1 MKPKGLIIAVAV
13 LAVLGGATW
22 WSNKKQ
28 ASASKST
35 DTTTKILTIPSD
47 QFQEIRIKK
56 AADTID
62 VKGGPGKWR
71 ITQPEDLPAD
81 SEAVGSMINTL
92 GSLSADAVV
101 EDKASDLGPYGLK
114 DPAIDVQIVKKDGK
128 TDDLMI
134 GDETP
139 TGSGNYAKLASD
151 PRVFTIATFNKTN
164 IDKPVNDLRDK
175 RLLPFDSAKLT
186 RVELDAKGM
195 PLEFGKNSQ
204 GEWQIIKPRPWRADG
219 SAVDTLVNNL
229 KDARMDLTG
238 DAKTAAAD
246 FAGGAKVATG
256 TVTDAGGNQT
266 LEIRKKGDSYFAKSS
281 AVAGIFKVSADT
293 GKNFDKGLD
302 DFRNKKVYDFGF
314 SDPSYMMIQ
323 GVAYTKNGDKWTAG
337 AKTMDNTSV
346 QNVIDKLRDL
356 TATKLADTGGGTA
369 VFEADVT
376 SNSGKR
382 IEKVSISKQGEE
394 YFAKRENEQGVYVL
408 DSKAVDDL
416 QKAATGIKE
425 AAPAPAPAK
434 KK

>member
-35 DTTTKILTIPSD
+35 DSTTKILSIPND

-62 VKGGPGKWR
+62 LKGGPGKWQ
-71 ITQPEDLPAD
+71 ITQPEALPAD
-81 SEAVGSMINTL
+81 QDAVSSIVT
-92 GSLSADAVV
+92 SLSALNADTIV
-101 EDKASDLGPYGLK
+101 EDKATDLSPYGLK
-114 DPAIDVQIVKKDGK
+114 NAAIDVQIVKKDGK

-139 TGSGNYAKLASD
+139 TGSGNYAKTAND
-151 PRVFTIATFNKTN
+151 PRVFTIATFNKTS

-175 RLLPFDSAKLT
+175 RLLTFDSAKLT
-186 RVELDAKGM
+186 RVALDAKGASI
-195 PLEFGKNSQ
+195 EFGKN
-204 GEWQIIKPRPWRADG
+204 GNNEWQIIKPRPLRADG
-219 SAVDTLVNNL
+219 SQVDALVNNL
-229 KDARMDLTG
+229 KDARMDLTA
-238 DAKTAAAD
+238 DAKTAAGD
-246 FAGGAKVATG
+246 FASGTKVAAA
-256 TVTDAGGNQT
+256 TVTDASGNQT
-266 LEIRKKGDSYFAKSS
+266 LEIRKKGDNYYAKSS
-281 AVAGIFKVSADT
+281 AVAGIFKVGADT

-302 DFRNKKVYDFGF
+302 DFRNKKLFDFGF
-314 SDPSYMMIQ
+314 SDPSYLMIQ
-323 GVAYTKNGDKWTAG
+323 GTAYTKNGDKWMSG
-337 AKTMDNTSV
+337 PKTMDNTSV

-356 TATKLADTGGGTA
+356 TATKFAETGGGA
-369 VFEADVT
+369 MVFEASVT

-382 IEKVSISKQGEE
+382 IEKVTISKQGDQ
-394 YFAKRENEQGVYVL
+394 YFAKRENEAGIYIV
-408 DSKAVDDL
+408 DGKAVEDL
-416 QKAATGIKE
+416 QTAASGVKE

>member
-28 ASASKST
+28 ASAGKST
-35 DTTTKILTIPSD
+35 DTTTKILSIPSD
-47 QFQEIRIKK
+47 QFQQIRIKK
-56 AADTID
+56 AAET
-62 VKGGPGKWR
+62 VEVSGGPGKWR
-71 ITQPEDLPAD
+71 LTQPEALPAD
-81 SEAVGSMINTL
+81 PDAVGSMITTL
-92 GSLSADAVV
+92 GALSADTVV

-175 RLLPFDSAKLT
+175 RLLTFDSAKLT
-186 RVELDAKGM
+186 RVALDAKAM
-195 PLEFGKNSQ
+195 PLEFGKNSEN
-204 GEWQIIKPRPWRADG
+204 EWQIIKPKPLRADG
-219 SAVDTLVNNL
+219 STVDTLVNNL

-238 DAKTAAAD
+238 DTKTAAGD
-246 FAGGAKVATG
+246 FASGTKVAIA

-266 LEIRKKGDSYFAKSS
+266 LEIRKKGDNYYAKSS
-281 AVAGIFKVSADT
+281 VVAGIFKVSADT

-302 DFRNKKVYDFGF
+302 DFRNKKVFDFGF

-323 GVAYTKNGDKWTAG
+323 GMAYTKNGDKWMAG

-356 TATKLADTGGGTA
+356 AATKFADTGGGSA
-369 VFEADVT
+369 VFEASVT

-382 IEKVSISKQGEE
+382 IEKVTITKQGDQ
-394 YFAKRENEQGVYVL
+394 YFAKRENEPSIYVL
-408 DSKAVDDL
+408 DAKAVQDL
-416 QKAATGIKE
+416 QTAASGVKE

>member
-1 MKPKGLIIAVAV
+1 MKPTGLIIAVAV

-28 ASASKST
+28 ASAAKST
-35 DTTTKILTIPSD
+35 DNTTKILSIPSD
-47 QFQEIRIKK
+47 QFQEIRLKK
-56 AADTID
+56 AAETID
-62 VKGGPGKWR
+62 VTGGPGKWK
-71 ITQPEDLPAD
+71 ITQPEALPAD
-81 SEAVGSMINTL
+81 QDTVGSLITTL
-92 GSLSADAVV
+92 GGLNADTVV
-101 EDKASDLGPYGLK
+101 EAKATDLTPYGLK
-114 DPAIDVQIVKKDGK
+114 DPALDVQIVKKGGK

-139 TGSGNYAKLASD
+139 TGSGNYAKLAND
-151 PRVFTIATFNKTN
+151 PRVFTIATYNKTA

-175 RLLPFDSAKLT
+175 RLLTFDASKLT
-186 RVELDAKGM
+186 RVELAAKGA
-195 PLEFGKNSQ
+195 PVEFGKNAD
-204 GEWQIIKPRPWRADG
+204 GDWQIIKPVPSRADG
-219 SAVDTLVNNL
+219 SSVDTLVNNL

-238 DAKTAAAD
+238 DTKTAATD
-246 FAGGAKVATG
+246 FASGTKVAAA
-256 TVTDAGGNQT
+256 TVTDASGNQT
-266 LEIRKKGDSYFAKSS
+266 LEVRKKGDNYYAKSS
-281 AVAGIFKVSADT
+281 AVAGIFKVSSDT

-323 GVAYTKNGDKWTAG
+323 GTAYTKNGDKWTAG
-337 AKTMDNTSV
+337 PKTMDNTSV

-356 TATKLADTGGGTA
+356 TATKLAETGSGTP
-369 VFEADVT
+369 VLEADVT

-382 IEKVSISKQGEE
+382 IEKVSISKQGDE
-394 YFAKRENEQGVYVL
+394 YFAKRGTEPGVYVL

-416 QKAATGIKE
+416 QKAVSGIKE